1 MKPEVLDFLKK
12 NIESEIIHYV
22 GITAAQYNI
31 SRDISYRYILNEYV
45 DSYELLLE
53 FVFLKILE
61 EPNSGII
68 VTFEIQFADESNL
81 QLAADIAYTNGSIRV
96 DKETIQ
102 IPLGT
107 DDGILGLYLYDLKNV
122 VVLLVK
128 EYILDYCV

>member
-68 VTFEIQFADESNL
+68 VTFEMQFADESSL
-81 QLAADIAYTNGSIRV
+81 LLAADIAYTNGSIRV
-96 DKETIQ
+96 DKETIK

>member
-61 EPNSGII
+61 EPNSGIV
-68 VTFEIQFADESNL
+68 VTFEIQFADENNL
-81 QLAADIAYTNGSIRV
+81 LLAADIAYTNGSIRV
-96 DKETIQ
+96 DKETIK

>member
-68 VTFEIQFADESNL
+68 VTFEMQLEDENNL
-81 QLAADIAYTNGSIRV
+81 LLAADIAYTNGSIRV
-96 DKETIQ
+96 DKETIK
-102 IPLGT
+102 IPLGI

>member
-68 VTFEIQFADESNL
+68 VTFEMQFADESNL
-81 QLAADIAYTNGSIRV
+81 LLAADIAYTNGSIRV
-96 DKETIQ
+96 DKETIK